1 MIEFKNVLKRFKNT
15 VVLKKIN
22 LKIDKGELVSII
34 GESGCGKTTLLK
46 MINRLIEPTDGKI
59 LINKKNIKS
68 KNIIKLRRNMGY
80 VIQQTGIFPHMTVKQ
95 NIELIP
101 KIQKIEKNLLEK
113 NTLNLMS
120 MIGLEPNK
128 FLNRYPTELSGG
140 QQQRIGVA
148 RAFSTNPEIIL
159 MDEPFS
165 ALDPLTRSDL
175 QDELIELQS
184 KLKKT
189 IVFVTHDMDEAIKIS
204 DKICIMKNGQILQY
218 DTPENILKNPA
229 DDYVEN
235 FVGKNRIWASPEF
248 IKVKDI
254 MIDQPVTASIDSK
267 IISCMEIMR
276 SRKIDRILIVDIA
289 TKKLKGIIKASKL
302 RKEENKTKRIS
313 DIPKIMETNFV
324 TLSPKNNIIDA
335 LKIVNENNSSTIP
348 VVDENNILKGLLTK
362 STLVTALS
370 QQYLDMEVE

>member
-1 MIEFKNVLKRFKNT
+1 MIEFKNISKRFKNV
-15 VVLKKIN
+15 VVLKDLN
-22 LKIDKGELVSII
+22 LKIEEGELVTII

-46 MINRLIEPTDGKI
+46 MVNRLIEPTSGII
-59 LINKKNIKS
+59 LIKDNNIRKQ
-68 KNIIKLRRNMGY
+68 NVIKLRRNIGY
-80 VIQQTGIFPHMTVKQ
+80 VIQQTGLFPHMTVRQ
-95 NIELIP
+95 NIELIS
-101 KIQKIEKNLLEK
+101 KIEKTDPEILNA

-120 MIGLEPNK
+120 MIGLEPGK
-128 FLNRYPTELSGG
+128 FLDRYPTELSGG

-148 RAFSTNPEIIL
+148 RAFATDPEIIL

-184 KLKKT
+184 KLTKT

-204 DKICIMKNGQILQY
+204 DRICIMKNGKILQY

-229 DDYVEN
+229 DEYVEN

-254 MIDQPVTASIDSK
+254 MIDHPVVASIDSR
-267 IISCMEIMR
+267 IISCLETMR
-276 SRKIDRILIVDIA
+276 SRKIDRILIIDLP
-289 TKKLKGIIKASKL
+289 TRKLKGIVKASQL
-302 RKEENKTKRIS
+302 RKEENKSKRIS
-313 DIPKIMETNFV
+313 EIPALMETDYI
-324 TLSPKNNIIDA
+324 TLSPEENIINT
-335 LKIVNENNSSTIP
+335 LKIVNDNRISTIP
-348 VVDENNILKGLLTK
+348 VVDENSILKGLLTK
-362 STLVTALS
+362 SSLVTTLS